1 MDIMSMNGLKS
12 KGVEVFFPISP
23 ECILVMFD
31 GSYHFQNAHL
41 ERRYV
46 LLDNEAYIDYYNS
59 LCAMQSERCVFSSDG
74 DFALLEEMKENNP
87 QIFSQ
92 PHTQMNWG
100 GKTYF
105 PTT

>member
-1 MDIMSMNGLKS
+1 MSMNGLKS

-23 ECILVMFD
+23 ESILVMFD

-41 ERRYV
+41 ERKYV

-92 PHTQMNWG
+92 PHAQMNWG
-100 GKTYF
+100 SKTYF